1 MPSNGTHYPKMELF
15 GNSRGELKYFGEGLW
30 QLCEN
35 RKRSALVHTYS
46 EQSLSLL
53 HSSILLCISVVSHLS
68 VLLNVT
74 NTWLASEVK
83 ALLMM
88 VLHLSILSGGLSKMP
103 LICVPR
109 KFSRYCTTT
118 KAICVEWASNFF
130 NSVEW
135 TQIRHVSEGKQRSY
149 NGLFGVDVSASINM
163 HIRRP
168 TTKSAAEGAI
178 VDLISCSELKLN
190 WFDYRIQ
197 IMCR

>member
-1 MPSNGTHYPKMELF
+1 MALSKILWLPSCLF
-15 GNSRGELKYFGEGLW
+15 VKVPPCTLYCWNLSRR
-30 QLCEN
+30 CS
-35 RKRSALVHTYS
+35 SATSRLSILTVSRT
-46 EQSLSLL
+46 LSLL
-53 HSSILLCISVVSHLS
+53 HSSILLCISVVSYLS

-83 ALLMM
+83 ALLMI

-103 LICVPR
+103 LIRVPR
-109 KFSRYCTTT
+109 KFSRHCTTT

-149 NGLFGVDVSASINM
+149 NGLFGVDVSASINT

-168 TTKSAAEGAI
+168 TTKSTAEGDI

-190 WFDYRIQ
+190 WFYRIQ